1 MRRRTALATGS
12 SLLAG
17 LSAGCLETFR
27 REDAWR
33 ELVVDPPEG
42 VYVPPHADGMVTY
55 GTATAG
61 GREIALLASRPH
73 SFWIVTDA
81 ERNRADIR
89 SRHDVHLMVTVRDAE
104 TGTFVPASVRT
115 AIRTRGDATDARDD
129 TADATNAADA
139 TVDERSLWPMLS
151 QRMGPHYGDNVS
163 LEGDGPYTVTIRVG
177 ATTADAIGGIADGLE
192 AETSVE
198 IDFEFRTDEI
208 ENVERRLIDEDEG
221 RGEANALEPMDH
233 AVSSGHGDDRTH
245 EQSGVLGSETSGD
258 IEYTATLLGA
268 DRSGADRPTLAVTA
282 RTAYNAYPLPFASLS
297 AAVSRDGERVASA
310 QLEAALDARLGHCYR
325 TAVEPILVEDGH
337 ELAIDLETPPQV
349 ARHEGYETAFLEGDS
364 VTMALDAP

>member
-1 MRRRTALATGS
+1 MRRRTALATGGA
-12 SLLAG
+12 LLAG

-61 GREIALLASRPH
+61 GREIGLLASRPH
-73 SFWIVTDA
+73 SFWIVADA

-89 SRHDVHLMVTVRDAE
+89 SRHDVHLMATVRDAE

-115 AIRTRGDATDARDD
+115 AIRTRGDATDSRDD
-129 TADATNAADA
+129 AAA

-151 QRMGPHYGDNVS
+151 QRMGPHYGDNVP
-163 LEGDGPYTVTIRVG
+163 LEGDGRYTATIRIG
-177 ATTADAIGGIADGLE
+177 ATTADAIGGVADGLE
-192 AETSVE
+192 TETSVE
-198 IDFEFRTDEI
+198 IDFAFETDEI
-208 ENVERRLIDEDEG
+208 EDVERRLIDEDEG
-221 RGEANALEPMDH
+221 RGEADALEPMGH
-233 AVSSGHGDDRTH
+233 AVGAENSDKRDRESAAT
-245 EQSGVLGSETSGD
+245 LGRATSAD
-258 IEYTATLLGA
+258 VEYAATLLDGDAA
-268 DRSGADRPTLAVTA
+268 DRSETDRPVLAVTA
-282 RTAYNAYPLPFASLS
+282 RTVHNAYPLPFASLS
-297 AAVSRDGERVASA
+297 AAVSRGGERVASA
-310 QLEAALDARLGHCYR
+310 QLEEAIDARLGHCYR
-325 TAVEPILVEDGH
+325 TAVDPSLLDGAD

>member
-1 MRRRTALATGS
+1 MRRRTALATGGA
-12 SLLAG
+12 LLAG

-55 GTATAG
+55 GTATGG
-61 GREIALLASRPH
+61 GREIALLATRPH
-73 SFWIVTDA
+73 SFWIVADD

-115 AIRTRGDATDARDD
+115 AIRTRGDATDDSDD
-129 TADATNAADA
+129 AAD

-151 QRMGPHYGDNVS
+151 QRMGPHYGDNVP
-163 LEGDGPYTVTIRVG
+163 LEGDGPYTATIRIG
-177 ATTADAIGGIADGLE
+177 ATTADAIGGVADGLE

-198 IDFEFRTDEI
+198 IDFAFETDAI
-208 ENVERRLIDEDEG
+208 DDIERRLIDEDEG
-221 RGEANALEPMDH
+221 RGEADALEPMDH
-233 AVSSGHGDDRTH
+233 AVGAENSDKRDR
-245 EQSGVLGSETSGD
+245 ESAAILGRATSAD
-258 IEYTATLLGA
+258 VEYAATLLGA
-268 DRSGADRPTLAVTA
+268 DRARTDRPTLAVTA
-282 RTAYNAYPLPFASLS
+282 RTVHNAYPLPFASLS
-297 AAVSRDGERVASA
+297 AAISRDGERVASA
-310 QLEAALDARLGHCYR
+310 HLEEAIDARLGHCYR
-325 TAVEPILVEDGH
+325 TAVEPSLLDGGG

-364 VTMALDAP
+364 VTVALDAL